1 MRKVTVCA
9 SRSYDVLIEKG
20 ILRRAGEL
28 CLSVTAPSVAVIVTD
43 TNVAPLYLD
52 SVKTS
57 LENSGF
63 ETRDFIVS
71 AGEEQKN
78 AENYLALLSFMAT
91 GGVTRSDVIVA
102 LGGGV
107 VGDLAGF
114 AAATYMR
121 GIKLV
126 QIPTTLLSMVDSS
139 VGGKTAIDMPDG
151 KNIVGAF
158 YQPSL
163 VICDPNVL
171 NTLPDAILNDGYAE
185 ALKYGIISDP
195 ELWNILKSSVSS
207 RNDMIEQVIQRC
219 VSDKRD
225 LVEADERDEGVR
237 HLLNFGH
244 TPAHAIEVL
253 SDFTVSHGN
262 AVAMGIVIMTRAA
275 VKMGFCTER
284 ELNDIVELI
293 SSYGLPTACQF
304 SASELAR
311 TAASDKKRNRENIS
325 VILPHGIGKCE
336 IHKMHVCELEALFSL
351 GL

>member
-20 ILRRAGEL
+20 ILGRAGEL

-52 SVKTS
+52 TVKSS

-63 ETRDFIVS
+63 ETREFIIS

-78 AENYLALLSFMAT
+78 AQNYLALLSFMAT
-91 GGVTRSDVIVA
+91 GGVTRSDVIIA

-121 GIKLV
+121 GTKFV

-139 VGGKTAIDMPDG
+139 VGGKTAIDTPEG

-171 NTLPDAILNDGYAE
+171 NTLTDAILNDGYAE
-185 ALKYGIISDP
+185 VLKYGIIGDI
-195 ELWNILKSSVSS
+195 ELWNALKSAPIMSQ
-207 RNDMIEQVIQRC
+207 IEEIIQKC
-219 VSDKRD
+219 VSNKRD

-237 HLLNFGH
+237 HLLNLGH
-244 TPAHAIEVL
+244 TPAHAIEIL

-262 AVAMGIVIMTRAA
+262 AVAMGIVIMARAA
-275 VKMGFCTER
+275 AKMGLCPECDVAEII
-284 ELNDIVELI
+284 ELLTA
-293 SSYGLPTACQF
+293 YGLPTACPF
-304 SASELAR
+304 AASELAKI
-311 TAASDKKRNRENIS
+311 ASSDKKRDRDKIS
-325 VILPHGIGKCE
+325 VVLPHGIGKCE
-336 IHKMHVCELEALFSL
+336 IHNIHVGELESLFSL